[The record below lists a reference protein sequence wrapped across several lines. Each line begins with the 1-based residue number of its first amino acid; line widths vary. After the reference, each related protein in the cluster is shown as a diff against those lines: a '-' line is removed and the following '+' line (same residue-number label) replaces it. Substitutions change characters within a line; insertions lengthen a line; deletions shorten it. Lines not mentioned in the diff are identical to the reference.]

1 MKVQPE
7 LNVAWVVLAPLLLL
21 SGCASSSGSSPD
33 PLPVV
38 EAPVRALP
46 SMRELYEAGDYAGTV
61 RAFLADTT
69 LVKQD
74 LAVFRAAIASAMPG
88 HSAHQPARALA
99 LFNRLVAEFPDSDYL
114 TEARLLSDLLEEA
127 EALRGQNN
135 RLMQE
140 LEQMKAIDLGQQP

>member
-21 SGCASSSGSSPD
+21 SGCASSGPSPD

-38 EAPVRALP
+38 EAPVPALP

-69 LVKQD
+69 LVNQD
-74 LAVFRAAIASAMPG
+74 LAVFRAAMASAMPG
-88 HSAHQPARALA
+88 HSAHQPDRALA
-99 LFNRLVAEFPDSDYL
+99 LFNRLVAEFPDSDYV

-127 EALRGQNN
+127 EELRGQND
-135 RLMQE
+135 RLMKE

>member
-1 MKVQPE
+1 VKVQPE
-7 LNVAWVVLAPLLLL
+7 LNVAWVVLAALLLL
-21 SGCASSSGSSPD
+21 SGCASSGSSPD

-38 EAPVRALP
+38 EAPVPALP

-69 LVKQD
+69 LANQD
-74 LAVFRAAIASAMPG
+74 LAVFRAAMASAMPG
-88 HSAHQPARALA
+88 HSAHQPVRALA

-114 TEARLLSDLLEEA
+114 TEARLLSDLLVEA
-127 EALRGQNN
+127 EELRGQND
-135 RLMQE
+135 RLMKE